1 MLKDGIYEQIV
12 NNRINAELASLDLEK
27 YDITLESLSADDA
40 RRVLSIYISYV
51 VQQGLRYVREEY
63 KSDQDREALISQI
76 KLCNEII
83 TEVAEY
89 TNESDFEDNKI
100 LEEGEILTS
109 LYSKLNSARSVVDK
123 KAVRPETSITENTL
137 FTGSPSEPS
146 MMSELKKE
154 IVSSDRV
161 DLLVS
166 FIKWSAI
173 RPLRKELEEF
183 VSRPGSKLRIITT
196 TYTKASDY

>member
-100 LEEGEILTS
+100 L
-109 LYSKLNSARSVVDK
+109 V
-123 KAVRPETSITENTL
+123 
-137 FTGSPSEPS
+137 
-146 MMSELKKE
+146 
-154 IVSSDRV
+154 
-161 DLLVS
+161 
-166 FIKWSAI
+166 
-173 RPLRKELEEF
+173 
-183 VSRPGSKLRIITT
+183 
-196 TYTKASDY
+196 